1 MHESYLP
8 AGSPLSACLVL
19 HFPSMAWIFFLFC
32 KCPPNLLLII
42 AAAEP
47 ELLFALGGAA
57 VVQHEGQGP
66 PNSKQS

>member
-8 AGSPLSACLVL
+8 ASSPLSASLVL
-19 HFPSMAWIFFLFC
+19 HFSSIAWIFFG

-42 AAAEP
+42 AATEP
-47 ELLFALGGAA
+47 VLLFALGGAA

-66 PNSKQS
+66 PNSEQS